1 MKRLNIT
8 ALAAEAQLRTADSGE
23 QRDRAHSKALSGRQ
37 TPRQR
42 KLKHKIGT
50 RAAGGLSTGKFGKH
64 RGFPAL
70 DEVPGH
76 HAHSQCV
83 RAEGAAGLGKLVQVP
98 AVEGVIFTYDTGYI
112 HLKVSE

>member
-1 MKRLNIT
+1 MSQFIT
-8 ALAAEAQLRTADSGE
+8 TSREETVALGRRMAA
-23 QRDRAHSKALSGRQ
+23 ALPDGALIAF
-37 TPRQR
+37 T
-42 KLKHKIGT
+42 
-50 RAAGGLSTGKFGKH
+50 GGLGAGKVGQH

-98 AVEGVIFTYDTGYI
+98 AVERVIFTYDTGYI